1 MRILLTGGSG
11 QLGRTLIRTAPAD
24 VEIIAPSRAELDL
37 GDAVSMAA
45 LVARTRPSHVIN
57 AAAFTAVDA
66 AETERDAAWRVNAE
80 APARLAALAGEVGAR
95 MVQISTDYV
104 FDGTASTPRKPDDPV
119 APINHYGASKLAGER
134 AVLAAGAP
142 VLVVRTSWLYAAD
155 GRNFVTTMLRLM
167 APGAAARQPLRVVSD
182 QVGCPTSTHSLA
194 AWLWA
199 ALAQD
204 LTGLHHWCDAGA
216 VSWHG
221 FALGIQQQAL
231 ACGRLPRAVPI
242 HAVTS
247 DEFPTAARRPG
258 YSVLD
263 CALSAHAAG
272 LAQLPWQAALQ
283 QTLAGDAARAC

>member
-11 QLGRTLIRTAPAD
+11 QLGRTLIRTAPAGT
-24 VEIIAPSRAELDL
+24 EIIAPARSEFDL
-37 GDAVSMAA
+37 GDTAAMAA
-45 LVARTRPSHVIN
+45 LVAQARPSHIIN

-66 AETERDAAWRVNAE
+66 AEAEREAAWRVNAE
-80 APARLAALAGEVGAR
+80 APARLATLAGEAGAHL
-95 MVQISTDYV
+95 VQISTDYV
-104 FDGTASTPRKPDDPV
+104 FDGSANTPRTPADPV
-119 APINHYGASKLAGER
+119 APINHYGASKLAGEQ
-134 AVLAAGAP
+134 AVLSADVPA
-142 VLVVRTSWLYAAD
+142 LVVRTSWLYAPG

-167 APGAAARQPLRVVSD
+167 APDADVPPPLRVVSD

-194 AWLWA
+194 SWLWA
-199 ALAQD
+199 ALARQ

-231 ACGRLPRAVPI
+231 ACGRLSRAVPVV
-242 HAVTS
+242 AVTS

-263 CALSAHAAG
+263 CTLSVSYTH
-272 LAQLPWQAALQ
+272 LTLP
-283 QTLAGDAARAC
+283 TIYSV